1 MALSAQSRSVLL
13 LAAFIDVVLGLAF
26 ILIGESV
33 FALTGDVA
41 LIVGLVLIG
50 SGATMGLITL
60 IARRSALGPAVRR
73 DHDRPPGKVV
83 DRD

>member
-33 FALTGDVA
+33 FGLTGNVA
-41 LIVGLVLIG
+41 LVIGLVLIG
-50 SGATMGLITL
+50 SGATMALIT
-60 IARRSALGPAVRR
+60 IWARRRAIGPAVRR
-73 DHDRPPGKVV
+73 DHDRPPDKVV